1 MSWETTLKK
10 ERKVARDI
18 RTFIGILEK
27 EVDNFLNRNIFD
39 ESDYTEEKLKQLQ
52 GDIDSGEVMAGLGRF
67 LKIELSLIDGEGF
80 YIDVAEKDD
89 TKVVSFQF
97 DSDGK
102 LKRRG

>member
-18 RTFIGILEK
+18 RTFKGILEK
-27 EVDNFLNRNIFD
+27 EVDNFLNRNVFD

-67 LKIELSLIDGEGF
+67 LKIELSLDGDGF
-80 YIDVAEKDD
+80 YIDVAEKDG
-89 TKVVSFQF
+89 TEVVSFQF

>member
-10 ERKVARDI
+10 ESKVARDI
-18 RTFIGILEK
+18 RAFIGILEK
-27 EVDNFLNRNIFD
+27 EVDNFLNRNVFD

-52 GDIDSGEVMAGLGRF
+52 EDVDSGEVLAGLGRF
-67 LKIELSLIDGEGF
+67 LKIELSLDADGF
-80 YIDVAEKDD
+80 YIDVAEKDG
-89 TKVVSFQF
+89 TEIVSFQF